1 MSRFIY
7 RVCLIAVLLI
17 AVAGGFYY
25 YTTVYEKE
33 AGPQKGT
40 FVDRGEGTDPC
51 TEYAGRLLQTDW
63 PNLGRLPETFRQSE
77 VRNTGKQVYLAAE
90 NTSARTGNTS
100 GKTKEAFVYVTTG
113 KKIPAQTAE
122 SGKEADSHGSTG
134 YALFEN

>member
-40 FVDRGEGTDPC
+40 FVDRREGTEPC
-51 TEYAGRLLQTDW
+51 TEYAGRL
-63 PNLGRLPETFRQSE
+63 PEAFRQSE